1 LLKPLF
7 SRFIFLATGT
17 FIMNYS
23 MTRKGIGLSAVIA
36 GLLAVAPVASAI
48 EVDMSGH
55 VDRMIRAADND
66 GSGGGSGIP
75 RGGSDWQHLDNGADQ
90 SRLDIIGTQEMNDGE
105 AGVEV
110 EMRIGDTS
118 ECYDIKQDV
127 ANQGSAIGGN
137 GGNSTS
143 CDQTVEWSRA
153 DAWYEGGWGKVS
165 LGKGDSASRGSDR
178 ADLSGTDL
186 GFNYDNRR
194 NASLTYFVPS
204 GGSSGLTYGDAF
216 LMYEGQ
222 RSQNRVRYDSPVW
235 GGLGG
240 GFQFKIST
248 ANTEKYAIGAT
259 WASEEDKD
267 FQLRVAAGYTDVDN
281 PTTGP
286 GVGIPDTLVSISASA
301 MLKMGLSFT
310 AGYGSAGVPDALAGP
325 GVDDQTNIHFKVGYL
340 FGDNIA
346 VAIRYMVGE
355 EVGFVSGIDS
365 DALGIGAEWTAN
377 EWLDVYGSIERS
389 SLDASVGGSSQDL
402 TVGLVGLKVSF

>member
-1 LLKPLF
+1 MIYSIP
-7 SRFIFLATGT
+7 GT
-17 FIMNYS
+17 
-23 MTRKGIGLSAVIA
+23 GIGLSAAILGMLAIA
-36 GLLAVAPVASAI
+36 PAASAI
-48 EVDMSGH
+48 EVDLSGH

-66 GSGGGSGIP
+66 GTGVAPDGVP
-75 RGGSDWQHLDNGADQ
+75 RGGSDLQHLDTGADL
-90 SRLDIIGTQEMNDGE
+90 SRLDIIGTQEMNDGV

-127 ANQGSAIGGN
+127 AGQGSALSGN
-137 GGNSTS
+137 GGNTTS
-143 CDQTVEWSRA
+143 CNQTVEWSRA
-153 DAWYEGGWGKVS
+153 DAWYEGSWGKVS

-194 NASLTYFVPS
+194 NASLTYFAP
-204 GGSSGLTYGDAF
+204 GGGTAADLTYGEAF

-222 RSQNRVRYDSPVW
+222 RSQNRARYDSPLFAGIQV
-235 GGLGG
+235 
-240 GFQFKIST
+240 KVST
-248 ANTEKYAIGAT
+248 ANTEKYAVGVT
-259 WASEEDKD
+259 WASQEDAD

-286 GVGIPDTLVSISASA
+286 GVGIADTLTSISASA

-310 AGYGSAGVPDALAGP
+310 AGYGSAEVPDALAGP
-325 GVDDQTNIHFKVGYL
+325 GVDDQTNIHLKVGYL

-365 DALGIGAEWTAN
+365 DAIGIGAQWTAN
-377 EWLDVYGSIERS
+377 EWLDVYGSLERS
-389 SLDASVGGSSQDL
+389 SLDASIGGSSQDL